1 MPSRLFGVLVGVLV
15 GMIGVVMVV
24 HRAEACDLRL
34 EPSPTFGGSCQ
45 VLVGYYNGQ
54 RVGPFHISLP
64 DGSQVT
70 AGSCE
75 GFVGVRS
82 VNANVVDLEAF
93 HAVRPRQY
101 TLALDCRSSVLTR

>member
-1 MPSRLFGVLVGVLV
+1 MPSRLFGVLGVIGAFAVLV
-15 GMIGVVMVV
+15 QHAG
-24 HRAEACDLRL
+24 ACDLKL
-34 EPSPTFGGSCQ
+34 EPSSIFGGACQ

-82 VNANVVDLEAF
+82 VNGSVVDLNAF
-93 HAVRPRQY
+93 HAVPPRQY
-101 TLALDCRSSVLTR
+101 TLAPDCRSSVLTR